1 MDMTG
6 ERQLVL
12 PRQRVWDALNDPAVL
27 QQCIPG
33 CETVEKTGE
42 HEFRMAMTAAIGPVK
57 AKFTGK
63 IRLSHVVPP
72 ESYTIAFEGSGGVAG
87 FGKGSAKVALAE
99 HEGGTRM
106 TWQAHATVGGK
117 LAQVGS
123 RLVDGVARKMAD
135 DFFARFAE
143 VVAPAAGGAKPVEPA
158 TPAAR
163 VPWWV
168 WVVAGVL
175 GALVFLALR

>member
-6 ERQLVL
+6 ERKLAL
-12 PRQRVWDALNDPAVL
+12 PRQRVWEALNDPAVL

-33 CETVEKTGE
+33 CELVEKSGE
-42 HEFRMAMTAAIGPVK
+42 DEFRMAMTAAIGPVK
-57 AKFTGK
+57 AKFTGR
-63 IRLSHVVPP
+63 IRLSDVVAP
-72 ESYTIAFEGSGGVAG
+72 ESYTIAFEGSGGAAG

-99 HEGGTRM
+99 ADDGTRM

-135 DFFARFAE
+135 DFFARFAQ
-143 VVAPAAGGAKPVEPA
+143 VVAPPAADAGRAEEEPA
-158 TPAAR
+158 PG
-163 VPWWV
+163 VPLWV
-168 WVVAGVL
+168 WIAAAVVAV
-175 GALVFLALR
+175 LVFLALR

>member
-6 ERQLVL
+6 ERQLAL
-12 PRQRVWDALNDPAVL
+12 SRQRVWEALNDPAVL

-33 CETVEKTGE
+33 CETVEKSGE
-42 HEFRMAMTAAIGPVK
+42 DEFRMAMTAAIGPVK
-57 AKFTGK
+57 AKFTGRIK
-63 IRLSHVVPP
+63 LSEVVPP
-72 ESYTIAFEGSGGVAG
+72 ESYTIAFEGSGGAAG

-106 TWQAHATVGGK
+106 RWQAHATVGGK

-135 DFFARFAE
+135 DFFARFAQ
-143 VVAPAAGGAKPVEPA
+143 VVAPPAAEAGPA
-158 TPAAR
+158 RETPAPG
-163 VPWWV
+163 VPLWV
-168 WVVAGVL
+168 WFAAAVVAV
-175 GALVFLALR
+175 LVFLALR